1 MGETMRIGVT
11 GASGFLGQ
19 RLVPALREAGHGV
32 VCIGR
37 GPDGDVRWNPS
48 AGTIDVEGCT
58 GLDAFV
64 HLAGANV
71 GERWTSAHR
80 REIRDSRVLG
90 TALIA
95 RTAAALTPRPRMLV
109 CASAVGIYGDA
120 GDEMLDEASPSGNDF
135 LADVGRAWE
144 AAAEPA
150 RQAGI
155 RTVHL
160 RFGVVLSRRGGA
172 LARMLPV
179 FLLGGG
185 GRLASGRQWMSW
197 ISIEDAVGAV
207 LFALAHET
215 LAGAVNA
222 VAPQPAT
229 NAEFTATLARVVHRP
244 ALFPVPAFALNL
256 MFGEMAQGTLLA
268 SQRVIPGQLLAAG
281 YAFRHAT
288 LEPALRAAV
297 NE

>member
-1 MGETMRIGVT
+1 MRIGVT

-19 RLVPALREAGHGV
+19 RLVPALQGAGHAIV
-32 VCIGR
+32 RIGR
-37 GPDGDVRWNPS
+37 GAESDVRWDPS
-48 AGTIDVEGCT
+48 AGVLDAAGCA
-58 GLDAFV
+58 GVDAFV

-71 GERWTSAHR
+71 GERWTPAHR
-80 REIRDSRVLG
+80 RAIRDSRVLG
-90 TALIA
+90 TALVA
-95 RTAAALTPRPRMLV
+95 RTAASLSPRPRVLV

-120 GDEMLDEASPSGNDF
+120 GDVVLDEGSPAGSDF
-135 LADVGRAWE
+135 LADVGRVWE
-144 AAAEPA
+144 AAADPA

-197 ISIEDAVGAV
+197 ISMEDAVGAV
-207 LFALAHET
+207 QFALERET

-222 VAPQPAT
+222 VAPSPVT
-229 NAEFTATLARVVHRP
+229 NAEFTETLACVVHRP

-268 SQRVIPGQLLAAG
+268 SQRVVPRQLLAAG

>member
-1 MGETMRIGVT
+1 V
-11 GASGFLGQ
+11 
-19 RLVPALREAGHGV
+19 
-32 VCIGR
+32 
-37 GPDGDVRWNPS
+37 
-48 AGTIDVEGCT
+48 
-58 GLDAFV
+58 
-64 HLAGANV
+64 
-71 GERWTSAHR
+71 
-80 REIRDSRVLG
+80 
-90 TALIA
+90 
-95 RTAAALTPRPRMLV
+95 LV

-120 GDEMLDEASPSGNDF
+120 GDVVLDEGSPAGSDF
-135 LADVGRAWE
+135 LADVGREWE
-144 AAAEPA
+144 AAADPA

-197 ISIEDAVGAV
+197 ISMEDAVGAV
-207 LFALAHET
+207 QFALERET

-222 VAPQPAT
+222 VAPSPVT
-229 NAEFTATLARVVHRP
+229 NAEFTETLACVVHRP

-268 SQRVIPGQLLAAG
+268 SQRVVPRQLLAAG

>member
-1 MGETMRIGVT
+1 MRIGVT

-19 RLVPALREAGHGV
+19 RLVPALQGAGHAIV
-32 VCIGR
+32 RIGR
-37 GPDGDVRWNPS
+37 GAESDVRWDPS
-48 AGTIDVEGCT
+48 AGVLDAAGCA
-58 GLDAFV
+58 GIDAFV

-71 GERWTSAHR
+71 GERWTPAHR
-80 REIRDSRVLG
+80 RAIRNSRVLG
-90 TALIA
+90 TALVA
-95 RTAAALTPRPRMLV
+95 RTAAALSPRPRVLV

-120 GDEMLDEASPSGNDF
+120 GDVVLDEGSPAGSDF
-135 LADVGRAWE
+135 LADVGREWE
-144 AAAEPA
+144 AAADPA

-160 RFGVVLSRRGGA
+160 RFGVVLSQRGGA

-179 FLLGGG
+179 FRLGGG
-185 GRLASGRQWMSW
+185 GKLASGRQWMSW
-197 ISIEDAVGAV
+197 ISMEDAVGAV
-207 LFALAHET
+207 QFALERET

-222 VAPQPAT
+222 VAPSPVT
-229 NAEFTATLARVVHRP
+229 NAEFTETLARVVHRP

-268 SQRVIPGQLLAAG
+268 SQRVVPRQLLAAG

>member
-1 MGETMRIGVT
+1 MRIGVT

-19 RLVPALREAGHGV
+19 RLVPALHAARHQV
-32 VCIGR
+32 VRIGR
-37 GPDGDVRWNPS
+37 GPDADVRWNPS
-48 AGTIDVEGCT
+48 AGTIDASGCA
-58 GLDAFV
+58 GIDAVV
-64 HLAGANV
+64 HLAAANV
-71 GERWTSAHR
+71 GERWTPAHR

-90 TALIA
+90 TALMA
-95 RTAAALTPRPRMLV
+95 HTAAALTPRPRVLV
-109 CASAVGIYGDA
+109 CASAVGIYGNA
-120 GDEMLDEASPSGNDF
+120 GDVVLDESSPPGGDF
-135 LADVGRAWE
+135 LAEVGRAWE
-144 AAAEPA
+144 SAAEPA
-150 RQAGI
+150 RYAGI

-160 RFGVVLSRRGGA
+160 RFGVVLSRQGGA

-197 ISIEDAVGAV
+197 ISMEDAVGAV
-207 LFALAHET
+207 RFALERES
-215 LAGAVNA
+215 LVGAVNA
-222 VAPQPAT
+222 VAPSPVT
-229 NAEFTATLARVVHRP
+229 NAEFTETLARVVRRP

-268 SQRVIPGQLLAAG
+268 SQRVLPRQLLAAG
-281 YAFRHAT
+281 YAFQHST

>member
-1 MGETMRIGVT
+1 MRIGVT

-19 RLVPALREAGHGV
+19 RLVPALQAAGHQV
-32 VCIGR
+32 VRIGR
-37 GPDGDVRWNPS
+37 GADADVRWDPS
-48 AGTIDVEGCT
+48 AGAIDAAGCA
-58 GLDAFV
+58 GIDAFV

-71 GERWTSAHR
+71 GERWTPAHR

-90 TALIA
+90 TALVA
-95 RTAAALTPRPRMLV
+95 RTAAALTPRPRVLV

-120 GDEMLDEASPSGNDF
+120 GDVVLDEASPAGRDF

-144 AAAEPA
+144 AAADPA

-179 FLLGGG
+179 FCLGGG
-185 GRLASGRQWMSW
+185 GKLASGRQWMSW
-197 ISIEDAVGAV
+197 VSMEDAVGAV
-207 LFALAHET
+207 QFALARET
-215 LAGAVNA
+215 IVGAVNA
-222 VAPQPAT
+222 VAPSPVT
-229 NAEFTATLARVVHRP
+229 NAEFTETLARVVHRP

-268 SQRVIPGQLLAAG
+268 SQRVVPRQLLAAG

>member
-1 MGETMRIGVT
+1 MRIGVT

-19 RLVPALREAGHGV
+19 RLVPALRVAGHEV
-32 VCIGR
+32 VRIGR
-37 GPDGDVRWNPS
+37 GVDADVHWVPS
-48 AGTIDVEGCT
+48 AGALDAAGCA
-58 GLDAFV
+58 GIDAFV
-64 HLAGANV
+64 HLAGASV
-71 GERWTSAHR
+71 GARWTPAHR

-95 RTAAALTPRPRMLV
+95 RTAAALSPRPRVLV

-120 GDEMLDEASPSGNDF
+120 GDDVLDEASPSGRDF
-135 LADVGRAWE
+135 LAEVGRAWE
-144 AAAEPA
+144 AAADPA

-197 ISIEDAVGAV
+197 ISMQDAVGAV
-207 LFALAHET
+207 KFALERET
-215 LAGAVNA
+215 LVGAVNA
-222 VAPQPAT
+222 VAPSPVT
-229 NAEFTATLARVVHRP
+229 NAEFTHALARVVHRP

-256 MFGEMAQGTLLA
+256 MFGEMARGTLLA
-268 SQRVIPGQLLAAG
+268 SQRVIPRQLLAAG
-281 YAFRHAT
+281 YAFRHTT

>member
-1 MGETMRIGVT
+1 MRIGVT

-19 RLVPALREAGHGV
+19 RLVPALQAAGHQIV
-32 VCIGR
+32 RIGR
-37 GPDGDVRWNPS
+37 GADSDVRWNPS
-48 AGTIDVEGCT
+48 AGVLDAAGCA
-58 GLDAFV
+58 GIDAFV

-71 GERWTSAHR
+71 GERWTPTHR

-95 RTAAALTPRPRMLV
+95 RTAAALSPRPRVLV
-109 CASAVGIYGDA
+109 CASAVGIYGNA
-120 GDEMLDEASPSGNDF
+120 GDVVLDEASPSGNDF

-144 AAAEPA
+144 AAADPA

-179 FLLGGG
+179 FRLGGG
-185 GRLASGRQWMSW
+185 GRLASGCQWMSW
-197 ISIEDAVGAV
+197 ISMEDAVGV
-207 LFALAHET
+207 VQFALTHET
-215 LAGAVNA
+215 LVGAVNA
-222 VAPQPAT
+222 VAPSPVT
-229 NAEFTATLARVVHRP
+229 NTEFTKTLARVVHRP

-268 SQRVIPGQLLAAG
+268 SQRVVPRQLLAAG

>member
-1 MGETMRIGVT
+1 MRIGVT
-11 GASGFLGQ
+11 GASGFVGQ
-19 RLVPALREAGHGV
+19 RLVPALRAAQHDV
-32 VCIGR
+32 VRIGR
-37 GPDGDVRWNPS
+37 GADSDVRWNPA
-48 AGTIDVEGCT
+48 AGTIDAAGCR
-58 GLDAFV
+58 GIDVFV

-71 GERWTSAHR
+71 GERWTPAHR

-95 RTAAALTPRPRMLV
+95 RTAAALMPRPGVLI

-120 GDEMLDEASPSGNDF
+120 GDVVLDEGSPLGRDF
-135 LADVGRAWE
+135 LADTGREWE
-144 AAAEPA
+144 AAADPA

-185 GRLASGRQWMSW
+185 GRLATGRQWMSW
-197 ISIEDAVGAV
+197 ISMEDAVGAV
-207 LFALAHET
+207 QFALERGT
-215 LAGAVNA
+215 LVGAVNA
-222 VAPQPAT
+222 VAPSPVT
-229 NAEFTATLARVVHRP
+229 NAEFTDTLARVVHRP
-244 ALFPVPAFALNL
+244 ALFPVPALALNL

-268 SQRVIPGQLLAAG
+268 SQRVIPRQLLAAG

-297 NE
+297 HE

>member
-1 MGETMRIGVT
+1 MRIGVT

-19 RLVPALREAGHGV
+19 RLVPALRAAGHEV
-32 VCIGR
+32 VQIGR
-37 GPDGDVRWNPS
+37 GPDADVRWDPS
-48 AGTIDVEGCT
+48 AGMMDAAACAGI
-58 GLDAFV
+58 DAFV

-71 GERWTSAHR
+71 GQRWTRAHR
-80 REIRDSRVLG
+80 REIRESRVHG

-95 RTAAALTPRPRMLV
+95 RTAAALTPRPRVLV

-120 GDEMLDEASPSGNDF
+120 GDAVLDETSPSGSDF
-135 LADVGRAWE
+135 LADIGRQWE
-144 AAAEPA
+144 AAADLA

-172 LARMLPV
+172 LARMLPI
-179 FLLGGG
+179 FLVGGG

-197 ISIEDAVGAV
+197 VSMEDAVGAV
-207 LFALAHET
+207 QFALEHET
-215 LAGAVNA
+215 LTGAVNA
-222 VAPQPAT
+222 VAPSPVT
-229 NAEFTATLARVVHRP
+229 NTEFTETLARVVHRP
-244 ALFPVPAFALNL
+244 ALFPVPAFVLNL

-268 SQRVIPGQLLAAG
+268 SQRVLPRQLLASG